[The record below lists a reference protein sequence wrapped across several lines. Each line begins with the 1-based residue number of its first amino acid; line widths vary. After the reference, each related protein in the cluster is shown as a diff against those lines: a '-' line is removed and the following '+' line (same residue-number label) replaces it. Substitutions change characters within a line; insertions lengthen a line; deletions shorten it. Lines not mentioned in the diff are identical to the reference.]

1 MGALLPDPYLLS
13 IVTATAALV
22 DKMLRPRAEPGA
34 VLTATRFGFWPRCFV
49 KAAAH
54 AFI

>member
-1 MGALLPDPYLLS
+1 M
-13 IVTATAALV
+13 TAAAALV

-34 VLTATRFGFWPRCFV
+34 VLTATRFGFWPRRFV